1 MAELSRPIDREFN
14 VEVEGGRFSTSFL
27 NDLVDTHVNKIAPR
41 YVKFQ
46 KLYEGKHKIQN
57 RPRKD
62 KNKPNNKLVND
73 FFGQTIDNTV
83 GYFLGNPIVLNY
95 TEPKKDRQFAN
106 YEFVEE
112 KSHIFGRIPI
122 ITVYNNEE
130 QMSDLEKIETL
141 VNDYDKVLSDVSNE
155 FEAFRNAYLM
165 LKNMVAGNDSIQKLK
180 DEGIVEVME
189 NGDMKFITK
198 EIQTEALENHLNRL
212 EKNIHKF
219 SAVPD
224 LSDENFAGNLSGV
237 AIRFKLFGL
246 ETKCIIKER
255 KMEKAIKELVR
266 VLSVPIHVNTGR
278 EVDVLN
284 LKVEFSRNVPNNL
297 TEIVDTVTKLDG
309 KVDKETLLS
318 LLPFIDNPKEVLE
331 KLEADKERDRQST
344 DPYST
349 QNITEDSNN
358 LFPNLNAQNS
368 PQEAL
373 NAQGATIPQP
383 EQ

>member
-1 MAELSRPIDREFN
+1 MAELSRPIDKEFN
-14 VEVEGGRFSTSFL
+14 VEVEGGRFSTEFL

-41 YVKFQ
+41 YIKFQ

-95 TEPKKDRQFAN
+95 TEPKKDKAP
-106 YEFVEE
+106 VEADPADVGVDLTKLE
-112 KSHIFGRIPI
+112 DTKVQDELDKIC
-122 ITVYNNEE
+122 
-130 QMSDLEKIETL
+130 SD
-141 VNDYDKVLSDVSNE
+141 NDKDDVSNE

-165 LKNMVAGNDSIQKLK
+165 LKNMTASGDNIQKLK
-180 DEGIVEVME
+180 DEGIIEVME
-189 NGDMKFITK
+189 NGDVKFITK